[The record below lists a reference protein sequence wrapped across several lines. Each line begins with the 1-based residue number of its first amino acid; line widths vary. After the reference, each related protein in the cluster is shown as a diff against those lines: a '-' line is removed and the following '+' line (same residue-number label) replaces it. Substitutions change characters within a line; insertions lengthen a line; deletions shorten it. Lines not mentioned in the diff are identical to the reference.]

1 MKNEKSI
8 EILKIIDIHGGKI
21 SKENLYS
28 LLPPLNAKKTHVT
41 SLMVGL
47 KPYVYFDKDICYL
60 SKNGLTVLV
69 NNKIP
74 VNTDINTLNDFE
86 KQKEI
91 ILNFIPT
98 KNEIKKC
105 IYAIEHRKNILITGF
120 TGCGKSQLIE
130 DLAKYYGKKLITLS
144 CDIDLD
150 KNDILGH
157 YEFIDNKMTW
167 IDGIVLIAIKNG
179 YWVVFDEINMA
190 KQNVLS
196 VLNSV
201 LDFRHKIT
209 IKEHNN
215 EEITANKDFRV
226 FATMNPNYNGTQE
239 INNALRDRF
248 ETKIDMGYLPRNEEK
263 KLIEKRTKLKD
274 KHMLDKI
281 IAIANDSRIMFD
293 EGKISNCIST
303 RKLLA
308 FAEMLQTNDFSVF
321 ECAETC
327 LSISDDKSEMHDILN
342 IVKNY
347 FI

>member
-1 MKNEKSI
+1 MKNEIS
-8 EILKIIDIHGGKI
+8 LKILQTLD
-21 SKENLYS
+21 ENLGKMGKDKLY
-28 LLPPLNAKKTHVT
+28 LLYPKKTHVT
-41 SLMVGL
+41 ALMIGL
-47 KPYVYFDKDICYL
+47 KPYIYLDKDIYHL
-60 SKNGLTVLV
+60 SKNGLTLLV
-69 NNKIP
+69 KNSIP
-74 VNTDINTLNDFE
+74 VKTDITTLQDYE
-86 KQKEI
+86 KTKEI
-91 ILNFIPT
+91 SLSFIPT

-105 IYAIEHRKNILITGF
+105 IYAIEHRKNVLITGL

-150 KNDILGH
+150 KNDLLGH

-167 IDGIVLIAIKNG
+167 IDGIVLIAVKNG

-215 EEITANKDFRV
+215 EEVISHKDFRV

-248 ETKIDMGYLPRNEEK
+248 ETKIEMGYLSKHEET
-263 KLIEKRTKLKD
+263 KLIEKRTGLKD
-274 KHMLDKI
+274 KHILDKI
-281 IAIANDSRIMFD
+281 IAIADDSRIMFN
-293 EGKISNCIST
+293 EGKISGCIST
-303 RKLLA
+303 RRLIA
-308 FAEMLQTNDFSVF
+308 FAEMIKTNDFTVY

-347 FI
+347 FV